1 LSRFLDA
8 EVRSAVAVREYSQR
22 EGQNVM
28 VLLENDQFL
37 SEMTKMYQRNRESG
51 SVWTTMKRSLCRNRP
66 KRNAPEPTEEER
78 KRLTCCLVR
87 CSDGK
92 RKIST
97 KVFKNRAEKFSNDFT
112 LVQRASMDGL
122 KADPKKKKEK
132 KKTKVMS
139 SSVVGKDDVVDEQTT
154 ATKKKKKKKAKAKAK
169 KEL

>member
-1 LSRFLDA
+1 LHRNERGLIEPLFGRRGSQCSRGQRVFT
-8 EVRSAVAVREYSQR
+8 ERGSERHGPTRERSVPFRDDEDVSKEQGIRVSMDDYETIF
-22 EGQNVM
+22 M
-28 VLLENDQFL
+28 
-37 SEMTKMYQRNRESG
+37 
-51 SVWTTMKRSLCRNRP
+51 
-66 KRNAPEPTEEER
+66 PEPTEEER